1 MPPCHSCGKD
11 ATEIMLR
18 LKFPFNYGPSLYFI
32 SIAARIAIIAYA
44 FRCSCSCHFKRIFE
58 DYFCSP
64 TFTFFLFYFF
74 FVLLH
79 LFNLPRLRLWAGKL
93 SYLVPCLSFTHC
105 FFVLFF
111 LFALFI
117 GAWWGLIRESAYK
130 LNYLKHT
137 FIPCRTSKKYLRHI

>member
-64 TFTFFLFYFF
+64 TFTFFLFYFLLCFTSLICPDCDYEPENPHTLYLVSPLHIVFLFCF
-74 FVLLH
+74 FYLHYLLERGEVL
-79 LFNLPRLRLWAGKL
+79 FENLP
-93 SYLVPCLSFTHC
+93 T
-105 FFVLFF
+105 
-111 LFALFI
+111 
-117 GAWWGLIRESAYK
+117 
-130 LNYLKHT
+130 N
-137 FIPCRTSKKYLRHI
+137 